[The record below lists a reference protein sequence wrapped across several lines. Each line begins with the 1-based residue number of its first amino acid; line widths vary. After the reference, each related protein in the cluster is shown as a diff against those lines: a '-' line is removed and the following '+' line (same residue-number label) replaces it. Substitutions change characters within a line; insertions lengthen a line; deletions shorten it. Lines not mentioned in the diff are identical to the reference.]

1 MTQPRRRPC
10 PPSCPGPNAH
20 TKCGAH
26 NRSGKPCG
34 SHPLAGTQTAAN
46 PSGVCHLHGGRAPQV
61 AAAAAARIAEAEALA
76 TVNQLTLRRDI
87 DPASALLEEVQRA
100 AGAVAYCESRIR
112 DLDPDMIVSGVRW
125 TRRVDDPDKGVV
137 VSSEAGP
144 GVSEWVRLWQSERD
158 RLVVAAR
165 AALAADVDERQ
176 VRLAEAQG
184 QLVADVIDRVLDGL
198 DLSEGQRARVPEV
211 VPAALRLVAG

>member
-1 MTQPRRRPC
+1 MTSRSRGC
-10 PPSCPGPNAH
+10 PPTCPGPDAH
-20 TKCGAH
+20 TRCRGH
-26 NRSGKPCG
+26 NRAGGPCRQG
-34 SHPLAGTQTAAN
+34 AVRGTQTEGN
-46 PSGVCHLHGGRAPQV
+46 PIGVCRHHGGRAPQV
-61 AAAAAARIAEAEALA
+61 VAAAERRLAAEAARHAI
-76 TVNQLTLRRDI
+76 NQLTLSRDV
-87 DPASALLEEVQRA
+87 DPGTALLEEVQRA
-100 AGAVAYCESRIR
+100 AGAVAYCEAQIQA
-112 DLDPDMIVSGVRW
+112 LDPGLIVRGVRW
-125 TRRVDDPDKGVV
+125 TRRSEDPEKGVTT
-137 VSSEAGP
+137 SSEAGP
-144 GVSEWVRLWQSERD
+144 ALNEWVRLWQSERD